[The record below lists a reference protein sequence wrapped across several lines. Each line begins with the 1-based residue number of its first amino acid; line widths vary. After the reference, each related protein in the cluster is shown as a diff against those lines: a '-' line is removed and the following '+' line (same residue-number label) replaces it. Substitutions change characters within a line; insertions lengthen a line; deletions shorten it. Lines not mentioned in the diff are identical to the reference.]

1 MPKHNAAN
9 ERIKREYLQYL
20 RHARRHSEASLDAV
34 AKAIARF
41 EEATGWKDFGRFH
54 RAQAM
59 AFKRK
64 LDDARAVRTGKPL
77 SRATVHSTLSALRQ
91 FLIWLAGQPG
101 YKSKL
106 AYDDAEY
113 FNLSE
118 KEVRVA
124 NARRD
129 KPFPTLDQVHHV
141 LGLMPAETD
150 IELRDR
156 ALIALALLTGARD
169 GALASFKMKH
179 VNMAERLV
187 QQDGRD
193 VKTKFSKTFTTW
205 FFPVGGEALEI
216 FTHYYAHLRGKLL
229 WGDDDPLFPATQL
242 GLSAEGGFTPI
253 GLSRNGWNS
262 AAPIR
267 AIFRKTF
274 EQASLPYF
282 NPHSFRDTLVQ
293 LGEKVCTSPESF
305 KAWSQNLGHEGVL
318 TTLTNYG
325 QVSSHRQAEL
335 IRGIGV
341 ACTANAIDPALVAQ
355 ALLAMRNLSPNE
367 SGDVPLSSN
376 YLRC

>member
-9 ERIKREYLQYL
+9 ERIKREYLQFL

-34 AKAIARF
+34 AKALARF
-41 EEATGWKDFGRFH
+41 EAATGWKDFGKFH
-54 RAQAM
+54 RQQAL

-64 LDDARAVRTGKPL
+64 LDDTRAVRTGKPL
-77 SRATVHSTLSALRQ
+77 SRATVHSTLSVLRQ
-91 FLIWLAGQPG
+91 FFIWLAGQQG
-101 YKSKL
+101 YKSKID
-106 AYDDAEY
+106 YEDAEY

-141 LGLMPAETD
+141 LGLMPAATD

-156 ALIALALLTGARD
+156 ALIAFALLTGARD
-169 GALASFKMKH
+169 GALASFKVKH

-216 FTHYYAHLRGKLL
+216 FAQYYTHLREKLF
-229 WGDDDPLFPATQL
+229 WGDNDPLFPATQM
-242 GLSAEGGFTPI
+242 GLSTEGGFTPV

-262 AAPIR
+262 AGPIR
-267 AIFRKTF
+267 AIFRKAF
-274 EQASLPYF
+274 ELASLPYF

-293 LGEKVCTSPESF
+293 LGQRICTTPESF
-305 KAWSQNLGHEGVL
+305 RAWSKNLGHERVL
-318 TTLTNYG
+318 TTFTSYG
-325 QVSSHRQAEL
+325 DISPHRQAEL
-335 IRGIGV
+335 IRGMGV
-341 ACTANAIDPALVAQ
+341 ARAASTVDPAIAVQVMAFMEQ
-355 ALLAMRNLSPNE
+355 LS
-367 SGDVPLSSN
+367 G
-376 YLRC
+376 RA